1 MLKYFNACFL
11 ILLML
16 SCASEQRS
24 TMQPTASAIAK
35 TNEII
40 VVCDKDD
47 WEGTVGDSIRYY
59 FESPYLILP
68 QPEANFDLRH
78 FTPEQLRNQPLR
90 KQLRTYLLVG
100 DLQDQDS
107 QTTKLMMQDISEERL
122 RKAKELPT
130 FNTMIGKNKWAQ
142 GQILI
147 YFFAFGEEQLTKNV
161 QLKYPAIA
169 QRVRDFDETQINET
183 VYVFGENRDLN
194 LKAEEN
200 MDVQI
205 KIPSEYKL
213 AIEDLGRVANKDTTS
228 FIWLRKETEDVSS
241 NIMLY
246 SYPYT
251 SKEQFSKEGMKKIR
265 NQLGK
270 RYIATSVEG
279 SYMQINDV
287 DLPMYAGEVDLN
299 GTYAWESRGVWEMEK
314 DFMGGAFVS
323 YLILNEAK
331 GKLIYADGFV
341 YAPGK
346 NKRDY
351 MMQVEHVFKSIK
363 I

>member
-1 MLKYFNACFL
+1 MLKYFNACFFVMLL
-11 ILLML
+11 I

-40 VVCDKDD
+40 VVCDQKHWDG
-47 WEGTVGDSIRYY
+47 ELGDSIRYY
-59 FESPYLILP
+59 FESPFLILP
-68 QPEANFDLRH
+68 QPESNFDLRH
-78 FTPEQLRNQPLR
+78 FTAEELRNQPLR
-90 KQLRTYLLVG
+90 KKLRTYLLVG
-100 DLQDQDS
+100 DLQDQES
-107 QTTKLMMQDISEERL
+107 RTTKLMMQDISQERL
-122 RKAKELPT
+122 QKAKDVSS

-147 YFFAFGEEQLTKNV
+147 YFFAFGEEQLIKNV
-161 QLKYPAIA
+161 PLKYPAIA
-169 QRVRDFDETQINET
+169 QRVRDFDENQINET
-183 VYVFGENRDLN
+183 VYVFGENRDLS
-194 LKAEEN
+194 LKAAEN
-200 MDVQI
+200 MDLKI

-213 AIEDLGRVANKDTTS
+213 AVEDLGRVADKDTTS

-251 SKEQFSKEGMKKIR
+251 SKDQFSKEGMKQIR

-270 RYIATSVEG
+270 RYISTSIEG
-279 SYMQINDV
+279 SFMQINDV

-299 GTYAWESRGVWEMEK
+299 GHYAWESRGIWEMEN

-331 GKLIYADGFV
+331 GQLIYADGFV

-346 NKRDY
+346 SKRDY
-351 MMQVEHVFKSIK
+351 IMQVEHVFKSIEM
-363 I
+363 